1 MTRRRISTFLY
12 LVQHAEAKREEEDPA
27 RGLTE
32 KGLQDIRK
40 VSATVANLNITV
52 SQISHSGKTRA
63 LQTAEVLAE
72 YLKPEKGLVETNGL
86 APLDEPEILAGRI
99 SEMDDDTVLVGHL
112 PHLGRLASLLLCGDK
127 EKNVID
133 FKMGGVVCLKR
144 LEDGRWSVEWMIIPV
159 N

>member
-1 MTRRRISTFLY
+1 MFLY
-12 LVQHAEAKREEEDPA
+12 LVQHAEAKREEEDTA

-32 KGLQDIRK
+32 KGIQDIRK

-52 SQISHSGKTRA
+52 SQIFHSGKTRA

-133 FKMGGVVCLKR
+133 FKMGGVCLKR

>member
-1 MTRRRISTFLY
+1 MLLY
-12 LVQHAEAKREEEDPA
+12 LVQHAEAKREEEDPQ

-40 VSATVANLNITV
+40 VSSFVANLNINI
-52 SQISHSGKTRA
+52 SQIFHSGKTRS

-72 YLKPEKGLVETNGL
+72 YLKPERGLSETDEL
-86 APLDEPEILAGRI
+86 APLDEPEIWAERI
-99 SEMDDDTVLVGHL
+99 SKTNEDTMLVGHL
-112 PHLGRLASLLLCGDK
+112 PHLGRLASMFLYGDK

-144 LEDGRWSVEWMIIPV
+144 LEDGRWMVEWMILPV
-159 N
+159 YNVWKGD